1 MMRLKNNT
9 KVKLIALFSAI
20 ALWMYVIAIVDPE
33 DTKLIEDIPVTV
45 SNLDELE
52 EKDLVI
58 YPDESLLC
66 SMNISGKLSNV
77 KNIDKNDIKVY
88 GEIDNPIEGKNEV
101 YLRANMSER
110 VSHEFTQSTII
121 VNLEKKISKNLK
133 ININVSDED
142 KENIDSITPENDYAT
157 ISGPRTQ
164 MNKVKNVVGKID
176 SLKDNTQKE
185 LTKKVRLIALD
196 ENGKEV
202 KGVEIENPYVYLKI
216 KMLDSKEVPIKVVFN
231 TEEDLITYKLSEES
245 VTITGKVDTLKNIQ
259 YVETETINI
268 EDLKNKKTI
277 EVNLVMPNNVK
288 CEKNKIRVSLD
299 R

>member
-58 YPDESLLC
+58 YPDESLLS

-77 KNIDKNDIKVY
+77 KNIDKDDIKVY

-277 EVNLVMPNNVK
+277 EVNLVMPNDVK

>member
-58 YPDESLLC
+58 YPDESLLS

-77 KNIDKNDIKVY
+77 KNIDKDDIKVY

-121 VNLEKKISKNLK
+121 VNLEKKINKNLK

-277 EVNLVMPNNVK
+277 EVNLVMPNDVK
-288 CEKNKIRVSLD
+288 CEKNKIRVSSD

>member
-58 YPDESLLC
+58 YPDESLLS

-77 KNIDKNDIKVY
+77 KNIDKDDIKVY

-164 MNKVKNVVGKID
+164 MNKVKNVVGKIN

-277 EVNLVMPNNVK
+277 EVNLVMPNDVK

>member
-58 YPDESLLC
+58 YPDESLLS

-77 KNIDKNDIKVY
+77 KNIDKDDIKVY

-133 ININVSDED
+133 IEINMSDEN
-142 KENIDSITPENDYAT
+142 KENIDSIKLDEEYVTV
-157 ISGPRTQ
+157 SGPRTQ
-164 MNKVKNVVGKID
+164 MAKVKGVIGKVD
-176 SLKDNTQKE
+176 SLKDVDKKNI
-185 LTKKVRLIALD
+185 TKKVRLIAVD

-202 KGVEIENPYVYLKI
+202 KGWRGE
-216 KMLDSKEVPIKVVFN
+216 F
-231 TEEDLITYKLSEES
+231 LIDPKFFGES
-245 VTITGKVDTLKNIQ
+245 CQ
-259 YVETETINI
+259 
-268 EDLKNKKTI
+268 
-277 EVNLVMPNNVK
+277 
-288 CEKNKIRVSLD
+288 S
-299 R
+299 

>member
-1 MMRLKNNT
+1 MRLKNNT

-58 YPDESLLC
+58 YPDESLLS

-77 KNIDKNDIKVY
+77 KNIDKDDIKVY

-133 ININVSDED
+133 IEINMSDEN
-142 KENIDSITPENDYAT
+142 KENIDSIKLDEEYVTV
-157 ISGPRTQ
+157 SGPRTQ
-164 MNKVKNVVGKID
+164 MAKVK
-176 SLKDNTQKE
+176 
-185 LTKKVRLIALD
+185 RCYR
-196 ENGKEV
+196 
-202 KGVEIENPYVYLKI
+202 KGRFI
-216 KMLDSKEVPIKVVFN
+216 KR
-231 TEEDLITYKLSEES
+231 
-245 VTITGKVDTLKNIQ
+245 
-259 YVETETINI
+259 
-268 EDLKNKKTI
+268 
-277 EVNLVMPNNVK
+277 
-288 CEKNKIRVSLD
+288 C
-299 R
+299 

>member
-33 DTKLIEDIPVTV
+33 DTKLIEDISVKV

-58 YPDESLLC
+58 YPDESLLS

-77 KNIDKNDIKVY
+77 KNIDKDDIKVY

-259 YVETETINI
+259 HVETETINI

-277 EVNLVMPNNVK
+277 EVNLVMPNDVK

>member
-45 SNLDELE
+45 SNLDELD

-58 YPDESLLC
+58 YPDESLLS

-77 KNIDKNDIKVY
+77 KNIDKDDIKVY

-110 VSHEFTQSTII
+110 VSHEFTQSTIV
-121 VNLEKKISKNLK
+121 VNLEKKISKTLK
-133 ININVSDED
+133 ININVSDDD
-142 KENIDSITPENDYAT
+142 KENIETIKLDDEYANV
-157 ISGPRTQ
+157 SGPRTQ
-164 MNKVKNVVGKID
+164 MNKVKNIIGKLD
-176 SLKDNTQKE
+176 SINESGNKNI
-185 LTKKVRLIALD
+185 TKKVRLIPVD
-196 ENGKEV
+196 EEGKEV
-202 KGVEIENPYVYLKI
+202 EGVNIENKYVSLNI
-216 KMLDSKEVPIKVVFN
+216 KLLDSKRVPIKISFKN
-231 TEEDLITYKLSEES
+231 EEDVVTYKLNYED
-245 VTITGKVDTLKNIQ
+245 VFITGNEENLKNIT
-259 YVETETINI
+259 YI
-268 EDLKNKKTI
+268 ESEPVSSEELRDKKSI
-277 EVNLVMPNNVK
+277 EVKLVIPNGIMCNDDKV
-288 CEKNKIRVSLD
+288 RVSLD

>member
-1 MMRLKNNT
+1 MRLKNNT

-45 SNLDELE
+45 SILDELE

-58 YPDESLLC
+58 YPDESLLS

-77 KNIDKNDIKVY
+77 KNINKDDIKVY

-133 ININVSDED
+133 IDISISDED
-142 KENIDSITPENDYAT
+142 KANIDSLKLEEDYVT
-157 ISGPRTQ
+157 VSGPRTQ
-164 MNKVKNVVGKID
+164 MSKVKGVIGKVD
-176 SLKDNTQKE
+176 SLKDIDKKNI
-185 LTKKVRLIALD
+185 TKKVRLIAID
-196 ENGKEV
+196 EKGKEV
-202 KGVEIENPYVYLKI
+202 KGVDIEKPYSYLNI
-216 KMLDSKEVPIKVVFN
+216 KMLASKSVPIKASFN
-231 TEEDLITYKLSEES
+231 GDDLPTYKLSEEE
-245 VTITGKVDTLKNIQ
+245 VLITGKEDVIKNIQ
-259 YVETETINI
+259 HIETESIDI
-268 EDLKNKKTI
+268 EELRNKKSI
-277 EVNLVMPNNVK
+277 EVNLTIPNNIK
-288 CEKNKIRVSLD
+288 CNENKVRVSLD

>member
-45 SNLDELE
+45 SNLDELN

-58 YPDESLLC
+58 YPNESLLS

-77 KNIDKNDIKVY
+77 KNIDKDDIKVY

-110 VSHEFTQSTII
+110 VSHEFTQNTII

-142 KENIDSITPENDYAT
+142 KENIDSITPDNDYVT

-164 MNKVKNVVGKID
+164 MNKVKNVVGKVD

-245 VTITGKVDTLKNIQ
+245 VTITGRVDTLKNIQ

-277 EVNLVMPNNVK
+277 EVNLVMPNDVK

>member
-77 KNIDKNDIKVY
+77 KNIDKDDIKVY

-277 EVNLVMPNNVK
+277 EVNLVMPNDVK

>member
-45 SNLDELE
+45 SNLDELN

-58 YPDESLLC
+58 YPNESLLS

-77 KNIDKNDIKVY
+77 KNIDKDDIKVY

-110 VSHEFTQSTII
+110 VSHEFTQNTII

-142 KENIDSITPENDYAT
+142 KENIDSITPDNDYVT

-164 MNKVKNVVGKID
+164 MNKVKNVVGKVD

-245 VTITGKVDTLKNIQ
+245 VTITGRVGTLKNIQ

-277 EVNLVMPNNVK
+277 EVNLVMPNDVK

>member
-1 MMRLKNNT
+1 MRLKNNT

-77 KNIDKNDIKVY
+77 KNIDKDDIKVY

-216 KMLDSKEVPIKVVFN
+216 KMLDSKDVPIKVVFN

-277 EVNLVMPNNVK
+277 EVNLVMPNDVK

>member
-45 SNLDELE
+45 SNLDELD

-58 YPDESLLC
+58 YPDESLLS

-77 KNIDKNDIKVY
+77 KNIDKDDIKVY

-110 VSHEFTQSTII
+110 VSHEFTQSTIV
-121 VNLEKKISKNLK
+121 VNLEKKISKTLK
-133 ININVSDED
+133 ININVSDDD
-142 KENIDSITPENDYAT
+142 KENIDSIILEDDYAT

-164 MNKVKNVVGKID
+164 MSKVKSVAGKVD
-176 SLKDNTQKE
+176 SLKENTKRE

-202 KGVEIENPYVYLKI
+202 KGVEIENPYVYIKI
-216 KMLDSKEVPIKVVFN
+216 KMLDSKSVPIKVVFN
-231 TEEDLITYKLSEES
+231 TDEDLITYKLSEES

-259 YVETETINI
+259 YIETETINT
-268 EDLKNKKTI
+268 EDLKNKKSI
-277 EVNLVMPNNVK
+277 EANLIIPNNVK
-288 CEKNKIRVSLD
+288 CEKNKTRVSLD

>member
-58 YPDESLLC
+58 YPDESLLS

-77 KNIDKNDIKVY
+77 KNIDKDDIKVY

-121 VNLEKKISKNLK
+121 VNLEKKINKNLK

-277 EVNLVMPNNVK
+277 EVNLVMPNDVK

>member
-1 MMRLKNNT
+1 MRLKNNT

-58 YPDESLLC
+58 YPDESLLS

-77 KNIDKNDIKVY
+77 KNIDKDDIKVY

-277 EVNLVMPNNVK
+277 EVNLVMPNDVK

>member
-1 MMRLKNNT
+1 MRLKNNT

-58 YPDESLLC
+58 YPDESLLS

-77 KNIDKNDIKVY
+77 KNIDKDDIKVY

-121 VNLEKKISKNLK
+121 VNSEKKINKNLK

-277 EVNLVMPNNVK
+277 EVNLVMPNDVK

>member
-52 EKDLVI
+52 EKDFVI
-58 YPDESLLC
+58 YPDESLLS
-66 SMNISGKLSNV
+66 SMNIRGKLSNV
-77 KNIDKNDIKVY
+77 KNIDKDVIKVY

-121 VNLEKKISKNLK
+121 VNLEKKINKNLK

-277 EVNLVMPNNVK
+277 EVNLVMPNDVK

>member
-77 KNIDKNDIKVY
+77 KNIDKDDIKVY

-216 KMLDSKEVPIKVVFN
+216 KMLDSKDVPIKVVFN

-277 EVNLVMPNNVK
+277 EVNLVMPNDVK

>member
-58 YPDESLLC
+58 YPDESLLS

-77 KNIDKNDIKVY
+77 KNIDKDDIKVY

-121 VNLEKKISKNLK
+121 VNLEKKINKNLK

-268 EDLKNKKTI
+268 EDLKNKK
-277 EVNLVMPNNVK
+277 L
-288 CEKNKIRVSLD
+288 
-299 R
+299 

>member
-58 YPDESLLC
+58 YPDESLLS

-77 KNIDKNDIKVY
+77 KNIDKDDIKVY

-121 VNLEKKISKNLK
+121 VNLEKKINKNLK

-216 KMLDSKEVPIKVVFN
+216 NMLDSKEVPIKVVFN

-277 EVNLVMPNNVK
+277 EVNLVMPNDVK

>member
-58 YPDESLLC
+58 YPDESLLS

-77 KNIDKNDIKVY
+77 KNIDKDDIKVY

-216 KMLDSKEVPIKVVFN
+216 KMLDSKDVPIKVVFN

-277 EVNLVMPNNVK
+277 EVNLVMPNDVK

>member
-1 MMRLKNNT
+1 MRLKNNT

-58 YPDESLLC
+58 YPDESLLS

-77 KNIDKNDIKVY
+77 KNIDKDDIKVY

-121 VNLEKKISKNLK
+121 VNLEKKINKNLK

-277 EVNLVMPNNVK
+277 EVNLVMPNDVK

>member
-58 YPDESLLC
+58 YPDESLLS

-77 KNIDKNDIKVY
+77 KNIDKDDIKVY

-164 MNKVKNVVGKID
+164 MNKVKNVVGKIN

-196 ENGKEV
+196 KNGKEV

-277 EVNLVMPNNVK
+277 EVNLVMPNDVK

>member
-1 MMRLKNNT
+1 MS
-9 KVKLIALFSAI
+9 KVKS
-20 ALWMYVIAIVDPE
+20 
-33 DTKLIEDIPVTV
+33 
-45 SNLDELE
+45 
-52 EKDLVI
+52 
-58 YPDESLLC
+58 
-66 SMNISGKLSNV
+66 
-77 KNIDKNDIKVY
+77 
-88 GEIDNPIEGKNEV
+88 
-101 YLRANMSER
+101 
-110 VSHEFTQSTII
+110 
-121 VNLEKKISKNLK
+121 
-133 ININVSDED
+133 
-142 KENIDSITPENDYAT
+142 
-157 ISGPRTQ
+157 
-164 MNKVKNVVGKID
+164 VVGKID
-176 SLKDNTQKE
+176 SLKDTNQKE

>member
-52 EKDLVI
+52 ENDLVI
-58 YPDESLLC
+58 YPDESLLS

-77 KNIDKNDIKVY
+77 KNIDKDDIKVY

-133 ININVSDED
+133 INISLSDED
-142 KENIDSITPENDYAT
+142 KENIDSIKLNDDYAK

-164 MNKVKNVVGKID
+164 MSKVKSVVGKVD
-176 SLKDNTQKE
+176 SLKDNTKKE
-185 LTKKVRLIALD
+185 LTKKVRLIAVD
-196 ENGKEV
+196 KNGKEV
-202 KGVEIENPYVYLKI
+202 KGVEIENSYVYLKI
-216 KMLDSKEVPIKVVFN
+216 KMLDSKSVPIKAMFN
-231 TEEDLITYKLSEES
+231 SDEDLITYKLSEET
-245 VTITGKVDTLKNIQ
+245 VTITGKEDSLKNIQ
-259 YVETETINI
+259 YIETESINV

-277 EVNLVMPNNVK
+277 ELNLVIPENIK
-288 CEKNKIRVSLD
+288 CEKNKIRISLD

>member
-45 SNLDELE
+45 SNLDELD

-58 YPDESLLC
+58 YPNESLLS

-77 KNIDKNDIKVY
+77 KNIDKDDIKVY

-110 VSHEFTQSTII
+110 VSHEFTQNTII

-142 KENIDSITPENDYAT
+142 KENIDSITPDNDYVT

-164 MNKVKNVVGKID
+164 MNKVKNVVGKVD

-245 VTITGKVDTLKNIQ
+245 VTITGRVDTLKNIQ

-277 EVNLVMPNNVK
+277 EVNLVMPNDVK

>member
-58 YPDESLLC
+58 YPDESLLS

-77 KNIDKNDIKVY
+77 KNIDKDDIKVY

-121 VNLEKKISKNLK
+121 VNLEKKINKNLK

-259 YVETETINI
+259 HVETETINI

-277 EVNLVMPNNVK
+277 EVNLVMPNDVK

>member
-52 EKDLVI
+52 EKDLII
-58 YPDESLLC
+58 YPDESLLS

-77 KNIDKNDIKVY
+77 KNIDKDDIKVY

-121 VNLEKKISKNLK
+121 VNLEKKINKNLK

-277 EVNLVMPNNVK
+277 EVNLVMPNDVK